1 MSAITTHV
9 LDTVLGKPAA
19 GISVNLEKLDGGGW
33 LEVPDIAVLDGESPE
48 RVRDAPCGWVEVA
61 ASVTDADGRCRNLAA
76 DAAAGDYRL
85 TFDIGNYFKRQGRTT
100 IYPEISITFT
110 CDGKEHYHLPLLLSD
125 NSYTTYRG
133 S

>member
-1 MSAITTHV
+1 MSAITTHI

-19 GISVNLEKLDGGGW
+19 GVIVRLEKLDGGGW
-33 LEVPDIAVLDGESPE
+33 LEVPDVEVLDGEPVE
-48 RVRDAPCGWVEVA
+48 RVRDAPCCWVEVA
-61 ASVTDADGRCRNLAA
+61 ASATDTDGRCRDLAA

-85 TFDIGNYFKRQGRTT
+85 TFDTGSYLKHLGRSS

-110 CDGKEHYHLPLLLSD
+110 CDGKGHYHLPLLLSEH
-125 NSYTTYRG
+125 SYTTYRG